1 MILNSDFERLQYN
14 SKPMCSGC
22 STIQNLFPDSLFDPP
37 MIFYLSQRAEA
48 RDFGEGNSQALIPF
62 AIREGV
68 MLSQE
73 HDEDGF
79 SGRNGGRALVL
90 ACKNNENLVK
100 FVDASYLR
108 WLGVEDPGMRE
119 EIGARCARKYVSLF
133 DMQEDDTRCMVCAPM
148 PTHVAWVTFLVHTCA
163 H

>member
-48 RDFGEGNSQALIPF
+48 RDFGEGNSQELIPF

-68 MLSQE
+68 VLSRE
-73 HDEDGF
+73 DDEDVF
-79 SGRNGGRALVL
+79 SGRNAGHALVL
-90 ACKNNENLVK
+90 ACA
-100 FVDASYLR
+100 D
-108 WLGVEDPGMRE
+108 G
-119 EIGARCARKYVSLF
+119 C
-133 DMQEDDTRCMVCAPM
+133 
-148 PTHVAWVTFLVHTCA
+148 
-163 H
+163 